1 MRELSRACC
10 AAFVFVL
17 ALLVALSDDAAQ
29 GQVPETSGHLT
40 SGASDAVKAL
50 PTSIQAAL
58 NRGRDKGDLA
68 PARQLLEQAYRT
80 EKTDRRPLFLFFL
93 GRVSA
98 TQGRRIDA
106 ADYYR
111 RYLALVAPESSSRA
125 LWEEASRFLRAF
137 FEPVAELQ
145 VRGPAGALL
154 YVGTR
159 LVGELPLPDTV
170 FVPGGAHLFTL
181 NYGNERYSTPNA
193 KSFPAESIS
202 VVQLELQD
210 ASKLDRTVQRAAL
223 WLLQIDA
230 PPGSS
235 STLSESINA
244 AVSKLALEGN
254 CVLVR
259 PGRAADFMRQHPS
272 LRRCVEQRDCSS
284 PFISRD
290 ELAMFFQLQIKLAP
304 DGHSYELA
312 LTALHIETKAQLG
325 PYAGQGSATAI
336 GQSAV
341 ALLGR
346 VMGEIGQRERGRLNI
361 TSSPNGAQVWQDERL
376 LDLTP
381 YRNPTLAGPNH
392 LRLTGKGYLPQE
404 LDISVEPGREAT
416 LAVTLKRAPWQGFG
430 GRPLWRV
437 ALSGSLL
444 FAGVVVGGFGVSAL
458 VANGTCGNLEP
469 VEGDCQFLETGTIGT
484 ALFTTGAAVAA
495 LGTVLLAWPGSR
507 PPKSVRTAALR

>member
-1 MRELSRACC
+1 MRKPSRVCC

-17 ALLVALSDDAAQ
+17 ALLVALSDHAAQ
-29 GQVPETSGHLT
+29 GQVQGISPHSTS
-40 SGASDAVKAL
+40 SASDAAKAL
-50 PTSIQAAL
+50 PASIQAAL
-58 NRGRDKGDLA
+58 NKNRDKGDLRQ
-68 PARQLLEQAYRT
+68 ARQLLEQAYRT
-80 EKTDRRPLFLFFL
+80 EKTERRPLFLFFL

-98 TQGRRIDA
+98 AQGQRIDA

-111 RYLALVAPESSSRA
+111 RYLALVAPESSDRA
-125 LWEEASRFLRAF
+125 LWEESSRFLRTF
-137 FEPVAELQ
+137 LDPVAELQ

-154 YVGTR
+154 YVGVR

-170 FVPGGAHLFTL
+170 FVPSGAHLFTL
-181 NYGNERYSTPNA
+181 DYGNKRYSTPNA
-193 KSFPAESIS
+193 KTFPAESIS

-230 PPGSS
+230 PPSSS
-235 STLSESINA
+235 STLSESIYA

-259 PGRAADFMRQHPS
+259 PGRAADFISQHPS
-272 LRRCVEQRDCSS
+272 LRRCIEQRDCSS

-290 ELAMFFQLQIKLAP
+290 ELAMFFQLQLKPAP
-304 DGHSYELA
+304 DGHAYELT

-325 PYAGQGSATAI
+325 PYAAQGSATAI
-336 GQSAV
+336 SQSAV

-346 VMGEIGQRERGRLNI
+346 VMGELGQRERGRLHI
-361 TSSPNGAQVWQDERL
+361 TSSPNGAEVWQDERL

-381 YRNPTLAGPNH
+381 YRNPTLTGPNH
-392 LRLTGKGYLPQE
+392 LRLTRKGYLPQE
-404 LDISVEPGREAT
+404 LDISVEPGGEAT

-437 ALSGSLL
+437 ALGGSLL
-444 FAGVVVGGFGVSAL
+444 FAGVVVGGFGVSGL
-458 VANGTCGNLEP
+458 VADRTCGNLEP
-469 VEGDCQFLETGTIGT
+469 VNRDCEFLEPGMIGT
-484 ALFTTGAAVAA
+484 VLFATGAAVTGV
-495 LGTVLLAWPGSR
+495 GTGLLAWPARS
-507 PPKSVRTAALR
+507 PPKSARKAALR